1 MMTRM
6 RSHFNNGEDDKM
18 QKISNE
24 ELLKVVQVYNDKGK
38 AATYDLLES
47 RYNIKNP
54 YFVMKR
60 IKKDSRFEYNENQ
73 DHFELLGE
81 SDVSNIFMS
90 MDELCSP
97 ISQKNVH
104 HSGKQGVDERP
115 VKMEKLIQEL
125 LGDRLLELSKYITL
139 DSSTKTMM
147 IDQTSLKSDGYHI
160 ITH

>member
-1 MMTRM
+1 
-6 RSHFNNGEDDKM
+6 M

-24 ELLKVVQVYNDKGK
+24 ELLTVVQVYNDKGK

-90 MDELCSP
+90 MDAVSYTHL
-97 ISQKNVH
+97 
-104 HSGKQGVDERP
+104 
-115 VKMEKLIQEL
+115 
-125 LGDRLLELSKYITL
+125 TL
-139 DSSTKTMM
+139 PTKR
-147 IDQTSLKSDGYHI
+147 IV
-160 ITH
+160 

>member
-1 MMTRM
+1 
-6 RSHFNNGEDDKM
+6 
-18 QKISNE
+18 
-24 ELLKVVQVYNDKGK
+24 
-38 AATYDLLES
+38 
-47 RYNIKNP
+47 
-54 YFVMKR
+54 
-60 IKKDSRFEYNENQ
+60 
-73 DHFELLGE
+73 
-81 SDVSNIFMS
+81 